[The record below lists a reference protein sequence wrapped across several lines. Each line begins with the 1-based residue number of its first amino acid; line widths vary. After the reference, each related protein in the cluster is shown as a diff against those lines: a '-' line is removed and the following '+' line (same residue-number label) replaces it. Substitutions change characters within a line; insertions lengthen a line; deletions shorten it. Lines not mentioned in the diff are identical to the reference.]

1 MRVSDL
7 DTINNYRVAT
17 RYLGS
22 KSERKLAH
30 NTTIRRQG
38 GDIIVRYYETDIVTY
53 HPDGRITLRDGGY
66 STATTIKR
74 LHAMTPSGVRVR
86 RKAIRDTCEGR
97 SYICG
102 HVTAVRVP
110 GDLERR
116 IVGALTINA

>member
-7 DTINNYRVAT
+7 DTINNYGAAAKA
-17 RYLGS
+17 LGNRE
-22 KSERKLAH
+22 ERAIAH

-53 HPDGRITLRDGGY
+53 HPDGRITLRDGGW

-74 LHAMTPSGVRVR
+74 LHALTPAGVRVR
-86 RKAIRDTCEGR
+86 REAIRDTCEGR

-110 GDLERR
+110 GDGERR